1 MADPVLAFGWLFI
14 AMPASAAAGIFLL
27 AVIGAI
33 FPDQVRR
40 LIEALGFADE
50 PQWRREPW
58 TGATPS
64 QT

>member
-50 PQWRREPW
+50 AQWRR
-58 TGATPS
+58 
-64 QT
+64 